1 MHLGFQPD
9 ALPPFIL
16 PEMPLDLT
24 LATPVAQEQN
34 HWNDVARSGIV
45 SFRVDQATA
54 SVGV

>member
-1 MHLGFQPD
+1 
-9 ALPPFIL
+9 
-16 PEMPLDLT
+16 MPLDLT

-45 SFRVDQATA
+45 SFRVDQATP